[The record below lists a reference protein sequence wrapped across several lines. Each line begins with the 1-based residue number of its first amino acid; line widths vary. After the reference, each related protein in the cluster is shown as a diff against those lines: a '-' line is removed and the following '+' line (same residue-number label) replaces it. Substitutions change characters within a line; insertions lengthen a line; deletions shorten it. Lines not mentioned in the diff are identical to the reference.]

1 MYVEYLRVS
10 GGRGR
15 ARAGSLSLRVVV
27 AAAPRAG
34 RGQLGPAA
42 PGSADLRRSRV
53 ARVFV
58 SRAARAALKRSAS
71 PTRRRRDPPAT
82 NPKSPR
88 RRRREAIGRR
98 DVFRRRSRATP
109 WTSSSSC
116 RRTSW
121 APAWGWASCGPRA
134 VARRRARRVQSL
146 LEPSSTRRRRV
157 STRRRALADF
167 LEGVFAI
174 FECVG
179 VCVFGA
185 EEPRPVLEVLKL

>member
-10 GGRGR
+10 GGRCR
-15 ARAGSLSLRVVV
+15 ARGESLSLQVAV
-27 AAAPRAG
+27 AASPRAG
-34 RGQLGPAA
+34 RGQ
-42 PGSADLRRSRV
+42 
-53 ARVFV
+53 
-58 SRAARAALKRSAS
+58 
-71 PTRRRRDPPAT
+71 RRDRPTSGVLESLAFSSRGPRERL
-82 NPKSPR
+82 SDDPR
-88 RRRREAIGRR
+88 RRRGGAATRPRPIQRCRRGIGA
-98 DVFRRRSRATP
+98 RRSAVE
-109 WTSSSSC
+109 TSFGAGAARLLGLLLLLALAGLLGRL
-116 RRTSW
+116 RR
-121 APAWGWASCGPRA
+121 GASFGPRA
-134 VARRRARRVQSL
+134 VRRRARSVQSL